1 MYKVMIEK
9 ATEDDAADII
19 DYLNL
24 VGGESDNLLF
34 GKDEFHVTVEQEKEH
49 IRNMDN
55 SFVMFL
61 GKINNNIAAVGT
73 LRGFT
78 RDRIAHRGEIAISVK
93 KEYWN
98 NGIGTEMMKKL
109 IEFGKDEAGLSVI
122 QLTVK
127 ADNEKAIHLYNKLGF
142 KQIGF
147 YEKFFNINGK
157 YYDAYLMNLYF

>member
-1 MYKVMIEK
+1 MNKVIIEK

-34 GKDEFHVTVEQEKEH
+34 GKGEFHVTVEQEKDH

-73 LRGFT
+73 LTGFS

-109 IEFGKDEAGLSVI
+109 IEFGKDEAGLSII

-147 YEKFFNINGK
+147 YEKFFNINEK